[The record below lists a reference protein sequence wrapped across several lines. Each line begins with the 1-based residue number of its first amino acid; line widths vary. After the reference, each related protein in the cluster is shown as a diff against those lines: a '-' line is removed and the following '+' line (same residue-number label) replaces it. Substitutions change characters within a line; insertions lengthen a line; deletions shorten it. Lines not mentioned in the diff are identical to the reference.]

1 MEEGSERTE
10 RLGNDAW
17 MELERK
23 WDSMP
28 GEEVAGRCSS
38 VFRSH
43 PCSALDDGCLE
54 APPPPASP
62 RGQGRASDNA
72 RDEPAPPWTVRRE
85 DSDLICWLRLLLGPT
100 VPKSGIVMWALCEF
114 LLVRATV

>member
-54 APPPPASP
+54 APPPP
-62 RGQGRASDNA
+62 
-72 RDEPAPPWTVRRE
+72 PPVLGVRVGPQTT
-85 DSDLICWLRLLLGPT
+85 LGMNQPL
-100 VPKSGIVMWALCEF
+100 PGP
-114 LLVRATV
+114 